1 MRCTKRAFILGL
13 VSGLLLAA
21 AALADNL
28 LADKSTTAK
37 SGVKITLPKGWKTD
51 ERGGSRNLLLARAPT
66 SDKDNTGEFQT
77 LFSLDADTITKLD
90 GRAQQAAVAK
100 KCDNYHAI
108 EEPTPITIG
117 GADGV
122 MFGGT
127 FTTGSVKLRSRQ
139 YLLLQNGRV
148 YILTFTA
155 LDSAWPN
162 YAKAIE
168 ACAASLTL
176 PVK

>member
-1 MRCTKRAFILGL
+1 MRCTIRTFILVL
-13 VSGLLLAA
+13 ASGMLLTSAVFADDLLAE
-21 AALADNL
+21 
-28 LADKSTTAK
+28 KPTTTK
-37 SGVKITLPKGWKTD
+37 SGVAITLPKNWKTD
-51 ERGGSRNLLLARAPT
+51 DRGGSRNLLLARAPT

-77 LFSLDADTITKLD
+77 LFSLDAATITKLD

-100 KCDNYHAI
+100 KCDNYQAT
-108 EEPTPITIG
+108 EEPTAITIG
-117 GADGV
+117 GIEGV

-139 YLLLQNGRV
+139 YLLLQNDRV

-155 LDSAWPN
+155 LDSAWPS

-176 PVK
+176 PVQ